1 VPANLT
7 PEYRKAEEWF
17 RNAATDD
24 ERLLALEEMLRTIP
38 KHKGT
43 DHMRAD
49 LRRRLSKLK
58 EAVAGPRKHS
68 GKRVD
73 VFHVLKSGAGQVVL
87 LGLPN
92 CGKSSIVGLL
102 SNARVNIAD
111 YPFATGLPTPGMADY
126 EDVSMQIVDMPPIT
140 ADGAP
145 PGAVGTYRGSDLIG
159 IVIDLSGDVGGQMK
173 VCLDFLESH
182 RLLIDEQ
189 TEATDAT
196 GNILGRKAF
205 VICTKADIATD
216 NAMEILKSCCKG
228 RFEFVEISLETGENL
243 EELGRKMFEL
253 LDVVRVYAK
262 KPGKPADMK
271 EPFTLKRG
279 STVMDL
285 ARSIH
290 RELAEKVK
298 SARAWGKNV
307 HDGQNVHRTYELT
320 DRDIIELHFQ

>member
-1 VPANLT
+1 MPANLT
-7 PEYRKAEEWF
+7 PEYRKAEEWY
-17 RNAATDD
+17 RRAATDD

-58 EAVAGPRKHS
+58 EAVAGPKKHG

-73 VFHVLKSGAGQVVL
+73 VFHVPKSGAGQVVL
-87 LGLPN
+87 LGMPN
-92 CGKSSIVGLL
+92 CGKSSIVGML

-111 YPFATGLPTPGMADY
+111 YPFATGLPTPGMAEY

-140 ADGAP
+140 ADCAP

-159 IVIDLSGDVGGQMK
+159 IVIDLSGKVSEQMS

-189 TEATDAT
+189 TEETDGT

-205 VICTKADIATD
+205 VICTKADSAKEGATE
-216 NAMEILKSCCKG
+216 AVKRGCKG
-228 RFEFVEISLETGENL
+228 RFEIVRVSLETGQGL
-243 EELGRKMFEL
+243 EELARKMFEL

-271 EPFTLKRG
+271 DPFTLTRG

-290 RELAEKVK
+290 RELAEKLK

-307 HDGQNVHRTYELT
+307 HDGQNVHRTYELS

>member
-1 VPANLT
+1 MPANLT
-7 PEYRKAEEWF
+7 PEYRKADEWF
-17 RNAATDD
+17 RSAATDD

-58 EAVAGPRKHS
+58 EAVEGPKKH
-68 GKRVD
+68 GAKRVD
-73 VFHVLKSGAGQVVL
+73 VFHVPKSGSGQVVL

-92 CGKSSIVGLL
+92 CGKSSIVSTLT
-102 SNARVNIAD
+102 NAKVNVAD

-140 ADGAP
+140 TDGAP
-145 PGAVGTYRGSDLIG
+145 PGAVSTYRGSDLIG
-159 IVIDLSGDVGGQMK
+159 IVIDLSAEASKQMS

-189 TEATDAT
+189 TDATDAT
-196 GNILGRKAF
+196 GNTLGRRAF
-205 VICTKADIATD
+205 VICTKADSAKD
-216 NAMEILKSCCKG
+216 GAAEAVKSYCKG
-228 RFEFVEISLETGENL
+228 RFEFVVVSLETSEGL

-271 EPFTLKRG
+271 EPFTLPRG

-285 ARSIH
+285 AKSIH

-298 SARAWGKNV
+298 SARAWGTNV
-307 HDGQNVHRTYELT
+307 HDGQNVHRTYELA

>member
-1 VPANLT
+1 MPANLT

-17 RNAATDD
+17 RSAATDD

-58 EAVAGPRKHS
+58 ESLASPRRHG

-73 VFHVLKSGAGQVVL
+73 VFHVPKSGAGQVVL
-87 LGLPN
+87 LGTPN
-92 CGKSSIVGLL
+92 CGKSSIVGTLT
-102 SNARVNIAD
+102 NARTNVAD
-111 YPFATGLPTPGMADY
+111 YPFATGQPMPGMARY
-126 EDVSMQIVDMPPIT
+126 EDVSIQIVDMPPIT
-140 ADGAP
+140 ADFAP
-145 PGAVGTYRGSDLIG
+145 PGVVSTYRGSDLIG
-159 IVIDLSGDVGGQMK
+159 IVIDLSGDVGEQMST
-173 VCLDFLESH
+173 CLDFLQSH

-189 TEATDAT
+189 NEAADAA
-196 GNILGRKAF
+196 GNILGRMAF
-205 VICTKADIATD
+205 VICAKADIATD
-216 NAMEILKSCCKG
+216 AAMGILKSRCKG
-228 RFEFVEISLETGENL
+228 RFEFVEVSFQTGQGL
-243 EELGRKMFEL
+243 KELAQKMFEL
-253 LDVVRVYAK
+253 LDIVRVYAK

-271 EPFTLKRG
+271 EPFTLPRG

-285 ARSIH
+285 AMSIH

-307 HDGQNVHRTYELT
+307 HDGQNVHRTYELA
-320 DRDIIELHFQ
+320 DRDIIELHFS

>member
-1 VPANLT
+1 MPANLT
-7 PEYRKAEEWF
+7 PEYKKAEEWY
-17 RNAATDD
+17 RDAATDD

-58 EAVAGPRKHS
+58 EAVAGPRKHG

-73 VFHVLKSGAGQVVL
+73 VFHVPTSGAGQVVL

-92 CGKSSIVGLL
+92 CGKSSIVGMLT
-102 SNARVNIAD
+102 NAKVNVAD
-111 YPFATGLPTPGMADY
+111 YPFATGLPTPGMAQH

-140 ADGAP
+140 EDGAP

-159 IVIDLSGDVGGQMK
+159 IVIDLSGKASEQMS

-189 TEATDAT
+189 TTATDAT

-205 VICTKADIATD
+205 VICTKADVAKGD
-216 NAMEILKSCCKG
+216 VMEELKRICKG
-228 RFEFVEISLETGENL
+228 RFEFVEVSLETGEGL
-243 EELGRKMFEL
+243 EELAQKMFEL

-262 KPGKPADMK
+262 KPGKRADMK
-271 EPFTLKRG
+271 EPFTLPRG
-279 STVMDL
+279 STVWDL

-290 RELAEKVK
+290 RELAEKLK
-298 SARAWGKNV
+298 SARAWGTNV
-307 HDGQNVHRTYELT
+307 HDGQNVHRTYELA

>member
-1 VPANLT
+1 MPANLT

-17 RNAATDD
+17 RSATTDD

-49 LRRRLSKLK
+49 LRRKLSKLK
-58 EAVAGPRKHS
+58 DAVASPKKHG

-73 VFHVLKSGAGQVVL
+73 VFHVPKSGAGQVVL
-87 LGLPN
+87 IGTPN
-92 CGKSSIVGLL
+92 CGKSSIVGAL

-111 YPFATGLPTPGMADY
+111 YPFATGQPTPGMVEY
-126 EDVSMQIVDMPPIT
+126 EDISIQIVDMPPIT
-140 ADGAP
+140 ADCAP
-145 PGAVGTYRGSDLIG
+145 PGAVSTYRGGDLIG
-159 IVIDLSGDVGGQMK
+159 IVIDFSDNVVEQMN

-189 TEATDAT
+189 TEATDGT

-205 VICTKADIATD
+205 VICTKADSAAED
-216 NAMEILKSCCKG
+216 AAESMKKSCKG
-228 RFEFVEISLETGENL
+228 HFEFVRVSLQTGQGL
-243 EELGRKMFEL
+243 DELARKMFEL
-253 LDVVRVYAK
+253 LDIVRVYAK
-262 KPGKPADMK
+262 KPGKPADMR
-271 EPFTLKRG
+271 EPFTLPRG

-285 ARSIH
+285 AVSIH
-290 RELAEKVK
+290 RELAEKLK

-307 HDGQNVHRTYELT
+307 HDGQNVHRTYELV
-320 DRDIIELHFQ
+320 DKDIIELHFS

>member
-1 VPANLT
+1 
-7 PEYRKAEEWF
+7 
-17 RNAATDD
+17 
-24 ERLLALEEMLRTIP
+24 
-38 KHKGT
+38 
-43 DHMRAD
+43 MRAD

-58 EAVAGPRKHS
+58 EAVAGPRKHG

-73 VFHVLKSGAGQVVL
+73 VFHVPTSGAGQVVL

-92 CGKSSIVGLL
+92 CGKSSIVGALT
-102 SNARVNIAD
+102 NARTNVAD
-111 YPFATGLPTPGMADY
+111 YPFATGQPLPGMAQY
-126 EDVSMQIVDMPPIT
+126 EDVSIQIVDMPPIT
-140 ADGAP
+140 ADFAP

-159 IVIDLSGDVGGQMK
+159 IVIDLSGKVTEQMS

-182 RLLIDEQ
+182 RLLVDEQ
-189 TEATDAT
+189 TEETDGT

-205 VICTKADIATD
+205 VICTKSNLAQAG
-216 NAMEILKSCCKG
+216 ASQEVEAGCKG
-228 RFEFVEISLETGENL
+228 RFEIVEVSLETGQGL
-243 EELGRKMFEL
+243 DELAQKMFEL

-271 EPFTLKRG
+271 EPFTLPRG

-285 ARSIH
+285 AKSIH

-298 SARAWGKNV
+298 SARAWGTNV
-307 HDGQNVHRTYELT
+307 HDGQNVHRTYELA